1 MGELTLNDALQAFIQ
16 AYLGN
21 YSYGETRN
29 SYYCGITDDLDR
41 RSKEHNATFIKTMEA
56 DTFEG
61 AKELEK
67 ALDRVG
73 FDAGDHVGNGTEKSV
88 FIYMYKKIPG
98 VTKE

>member
-1 MGELTLNDALQAFIQ
+1 M
-16 AYLGN
+16 
-21 YSYGETRN
+21 
-29 SYYCGITDDLDR
+29 
-41 RSKEHNATFIKTMEA
+41 KA

-67 ALDRVG
+67 KLDEVG